1 MNNKELLIFDCDGVL
16 VDSERISARILAQE
30 LRNLGLDLSNE
41 QAIVLFK
48 GGSLKDAF
56 DYASNKLNK
65 PLPDNLEAI
74 YRKKCFE
81 AFKTDMEPIAGIE
94 NVLTSLQDRI
104 KCVASNGPAN
114 KIEFNLDVC
123 KINHHFGKNIFS
135 AYDIQRWKP
144 APDLFLYA
152 AKTMNYSPER
162 CIVIEDSDHGI
173 VAARSAGMKVFGYNE
188 DGKTLDEFKKLGAI
202 PFQHMS
208 ELPGLITS

>member
-1 MNNKELLIFDCDGVL
+1 MNKKELLIFDCDGVL
-16 VDSERISARILAQE
+16 VDTEPISARILAQE

-56 DYASNKLNK
+56 DYASKELNK
-65 PLPDNLEAI
+65 PMPDDLEAV

-81 AFKTDMEPIAGIE
+81 AFKTEMEPITGIHD
-94 NVLTSLQDRI
+94 VLNQLANRI

-114 KIEFNLDVC
+114 KIKFNLEVC
-123 KINHHFGKNIFS
+123 KIEHHFQESIFS
-135 AYDIQRWKP
+135 AYDIKKWKP

-152 AKTMNYSPER
+152 AKTMGFEPEQ

-173 VAARSAGMKVFGYNE
+173 VAARAAGMKVFGYNE
-188 DGKTLDEFKKLGAI
+188 NGKTLEEFRSLGAI

-208 ELPGLITS
+208 ELPKLLAL